1 MNAIL
6 SIKPQFVKEIVAGRK
21 RFEFRKAVFKQQ
33 VEKVYVYASAPVSR
47 IVGEFQPVD
56 ILAGEPDIVW
66 KQTKKFSGITEK
78 FYKEYFAGKQ
88 TAYAIVIQ
96 NFVKYDKPIELPV
109 GVHAPQSYCYY
120 EHELPRIN
128 H

>member
-21 RFEFRKAVFKQQ
+21 RFEFRKAVFKRP

-78 FYKEYFAGKQ
+78 FYKDYFAGKQ

-96 NFVKYDKPIELPV
+96 NFKLYDEALPLPKGVK
-109 GVHAPQSYCYY
+109 APQSFLYIDK
-120 EHELPRIN
+120 L
-128 H
+128 

>member
-21 RFEFRKAVFKQQ
+21 RFEFRKAVFKQK
-33 VEKVYVYASAPVSR
+33 VEKVYVYASSPVSR

-56 ILAGEPDIVW
+56 VISGTPTEVW
-66 KQTKKFSGITEK
+66 AQTKDFSGITKK
-78 FYKEYFAGKQ
+78 FFQEYYKGKD

-96 NFVKYDKPIELPV
+96 NFVKYDKPLPLPE
-109 GVHAPQSYCYY
+109 GVKAPQSYLYI
-120 EHELPRIN
+120 ENI
-128 H
+128 